1 MKKMNNK
8 IFFCLLLAT
17 LGYTASA
24 QDRSIKMDVSIGSAM
39 TFGEVKSYGISAAVE
54 PKYFFNKRIAAGL
67 RLEGDVLFGGKI
79 EAEAQN
85 VDVQMTSRA
94 AQLIKGEFYLT
105 EGKTRPFIGL
115 MGGRYTQANIGSSSS
130 GSATI
135 KAGVYYGYAPELGVT
150 FNNFRISAMYHF
162 IPGTD
167 LVTVS
172 TGSPIEVE
180 RNYFVFT
187 MGFKAFQFDLK

>member
-1 MKKMNNK
+1 MKKMKNR
-8 IFFCLLLAT
+8 ILFCLVMIT
-17 LGYTASA
+17 VGYAANA

-39 TFGEVKSYGISAAVE
+39 TLGEVKAYGISAAVE
-54 PKYFFNKRIAAGL
+54 PKFFFNKRIAAGL

-94 AQLIKGEFYLT
+94 AQLLKGEYYFT
-105 EGKTRPFIGL
+105 GGKTRPFIGV
-115 MGGRYTQANIGSSSS
+115 MGGRYTQANIGSSSE

-135 KAGVYYGYAPELGVT
+135 KAGVYYGFAPELGVT
-150 FNNFRISAMYHF
+150 FNNFRMSAMYHF

-172 TGSPIEVE
+172 TGTPIEVE

-187 MGFKAFQFDLK
+187 MGFKAFQFNLK